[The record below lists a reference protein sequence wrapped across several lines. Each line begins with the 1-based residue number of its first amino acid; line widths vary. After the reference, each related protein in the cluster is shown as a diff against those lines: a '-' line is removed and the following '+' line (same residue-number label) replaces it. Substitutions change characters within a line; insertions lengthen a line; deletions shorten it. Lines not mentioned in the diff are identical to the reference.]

1 MGFEDAAGNIPPGR
15 GTLYKLNDTS
25 CFESLEPVLPGVSV
39 SNGLAWNG
47 DTTRMYYIDS
57 PTKQIAVFNYNPV
70 TAAICNNFFSIHIIM
85 FFSPKVI
92 SYNYDLFKFLN
103 SEPENALRFQDGQH
117 TRRPGRYD
125 DRRQR

>member
-47 DTTRMYYIDS
+47 DSTRMYYIDS
-57 PTKQIAVFNYNPV
+57 PTKQIAVFNYNPD
-70 TAAICNNFFSIHIIM
+70 TASICNNFFLIHLTM
-85 FFSPKVI
+85 F
-92 SYNYDLFKFLN
+92 Y
-103 SEPENALRFQDGQH
+103 
-117 TRRPGRYD
+117 
-125 DRRQR
+125 